1 MVIDGQR
8 RYVQMTI
15 KWYYIFLLD
24 KEKDK
29 PDAKLRFR
37 VRWGKNIVA
46 FNLGFRIDISK
57 WSIDTQRCKNGTT
70 HGKTK
75 VTASVI
81 NREIN
86 RYEEAAEK
94 IFAQFEKEN
103 LLPDKQAFKD
113 AFLKEVR
120 NIETK
125 KEISKESEFL
135 QAYNTFT
142 REIGFQN
149 SWTDATYKKFT
160 TLKNHLLAF
169 NKEISFSALNE
180 DGLNMFVA
188 YLRDDA
194 DLRNSTIKKQI
205 GFLKWFLRWANA
217 KGYNDIR
224 DFEIFSPKLKDT
236 EKKVIFLEW
245 DELMKVYNFK
255 FPENKKYLERV
266 RDVFC
271 FCCFTSLRYSDVANL
286 KWHNVSEDYI
296 MITTVKTADTLKI
309 ELNDYSKAII
319 EKYRG
324 YSFPNDI
331 VLPVITNQKMNEYIK
346 QVGYVC
352 EINTPINITYYKG
365 NERID
370 EVYPKYQLLGTHSG
384 RRTFI
389 CNALMLGISPEVVMK
404 WTGHSDYKSMKPYID
419 IADSAKQKAMKL
431 FNKK

>member
-1 MVIDGQR
+1 
-8 RYVQMTI
+8 MTI
-15 KWYYIFLLD
+15 KWHHIFLLD

-29 PDAKLRFR
+29 PDAKIRFR
-37 VRWGKNIVA
+37 VRWGQNIVA
-46 FNLGFRIDISK
+46 FNLGFRVDISK
-57 WSIDTQRCKNGTT
+57 WSLDTQRCKNGTT
-70 HGKTK
+70 HGKNK
-75 VTASVI
+75 VMASVI

-94 IFAQFEKEN
+94 IFIQFEKEN
-103 LLPDKQAFKD
+103 QVPDKHMFKE

-120 NIETK
+120 NIETHK
-125 KEISKESEFL
+125 DISKETAFL

-142 REIGFQN
+142 KEMGFQN

-160 TLKNHLLAF
+160 TLKNHLMGF
-169 NKEISFSALNE
+169 NKEISFSLFNE
-180 DGLNMFVA
+180 EGLNQFVA

-194 DLRNSTIKKQI
+194 NLRNSTIKKQI

-217 KGYNDIR
+217 KGYHVIR

-245 DELMKVYNFK
+245 DELMKVYNFE
-255 FPENKKYLERV
+255 FPENKRYLERV

-286 KWHNVSEDYI
+286 KWHNVSDNYI
-296 MITTVKTADTLKI
+296 MITTIKTADTLKI
-309 ELNDYSKAII
+309 ELNDFSKAIL
-319 EKYRG
+319 EKYKD
-324 YSFPNDI
+324 YSFPNNK

-352 EINTPINITYYKG
+352 GINTPINITYYRG
-365 NERID
+365 NKRID

-404 WTGHSDYKSMKPYID
+404 WTGHSDYKSMGPYID
-419 IADSAKQKAMKL
+419 IADSYKKESMKL
-431 FNKK
+431 FNKKNKPNA

>member
-15 KWYYIFLLD
+15 KWYYICLLD